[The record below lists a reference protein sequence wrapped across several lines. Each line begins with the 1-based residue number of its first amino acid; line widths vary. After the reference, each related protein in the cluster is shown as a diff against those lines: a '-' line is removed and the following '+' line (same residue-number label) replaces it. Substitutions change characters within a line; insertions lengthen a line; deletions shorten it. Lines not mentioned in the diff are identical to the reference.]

1 VIGSGGGGLS
11 LAAASAL
18 PPSVGPARWPVG
30 STAEGKFI
38 MNLGDIIHAVFV
50 LVVVLILG
58 NLLRG
63 VGKRRST

>member
-1 VIGSGGGGLS
+1 MLWAAVVVLLVLWAIGF
-11 LAAASAL
+11 
-18 PPSVGPARWPVG
+18 
-30 STAEGKFI
+30 FI